1 MSAGCSKTEPLPQ
14 RQLMSKGLKAPKG
27 PSRFLKATPRT
38 GSFLSPARIMVAPWD
53 AAQAIAVSHCR
64 LRSSTCPRVVEESPS
79 CCERWVRELM
89 SSGSSFW
96 PCAPAVLICLLC
108 GRSDVKPKAGV
119 TALRM
124 GRWGVVHPARLRGKV
139 RGPWSSENQ
148 PPAALA
154 LCRCKTLLSS
164 PLTVPPA
171 TAGFSAARPGAAAG
185 GQATRCDHCDHSVL
199 APTLH

>member
-1 MSAGCSKTEPLPQ
+1 MSAGCSKSEPLPQ

-38 GSFLSPARIMVAPWD
+38 GSFLSPARIMVAAWD

-79 CCERWVRELM
+79 CCERWVRELV

-96 PCAPAVLICLLC
+96 PCAPAMLICLLC
-108 GRSDVKPKAGV
+108 DEVMLSTRLVSRHCG
-119 TALRM
+119 
-124 GRWGVVHPARLRGKV
+124 WGGGGWCTLPDSGGKSEDRGAQKT
-139 RGPWSSENQ
+139 
-148 PPAALA
+148 LA

-171 TAGFSAARPGAAAG
+171 TAGFRAARPGAAAE